1 MGMYLSLA
9 WRNIWR
15 NKKRS
20 TITIASVF
28 FAVVI
33 ALFTRSMQ
41 LGSYRHMIRNAVSF
55 YTGYIQLHSAGYW
68 DKQSIDHTFVYSD
81 SLANLL
87 SDVAHVTAST
97 PRLESFALLS
107 SGDQTAGAAV
117 VGIAPQ
123 TEDRITKLAGRIVE
137 GAYIGPE
144 DERIILARGLAG
156 HLDAVPGDTVVLLG
170 QGYHGV
176 MAAGK
181 YEVAGLAAFPSPD
194 LDASISFLSLPAAQS
209 LYGAP
214 LRASAVVFMIDSQ
227 SSLSA
232 ALSGIRKRVDA
243 FYEVMSWDEMLP
255 ELVEYIEVDNASG
268 LISLW
273 IIYMVIGFGILGTI
287 LMMTMER
294 TREFGMLIAI
304 GMKRSRLAMIIFLE
318 SVMLSLIAV
327 LIGSALGLP
336 LLLYMRGNPITFGGR
351 TAEVFASYGFE
362 PIMPFSADPVI
373 FLTQGLSI
381 LAMAILAAV
390 YPVVRAFK
398 LAPVEAFRSA

>member
-1 MGMYLSLA
+1 MYLSLA
-9 WRNIWR
+9 WRNVWR

-55 YTGYIQLHSAGYW
+55 YTGYIQVHSAGYW
-68 DKQSIDHTFVYSD
+68 EKQSIDRTFVYSD
-81 SLANLL
+81 SLAAHL
-87 SDVAHVTAST
+87 SGVAHVTEST
-97 PRLESFALLS
+97 PRLESFALVS

-117 VGIAPQ
+117 VGISPG
-123 TEDRITKLAGRIVE
+123 TEDRITRLAGRVVE
-137 GAYIGPE
+137 GSYIEPDDG
-144 DERIILARGLAG
+144 RILLARGLAN
-156 HLDAVPGDTVVLLG
+156 HLDVAAGDTVVLLG

-181 YEVAGLAAFPSPD
+181 YEVAGLVSFPSPD
-194 LDASISFLSLPAAQS
+194 LDASMSFLSLPAAQS
-209 LYGAP
+209 LYVAP
-214 LRASAVVFMIDSQ
+214 ERISAVVFMIDGQ
-227 SSLSA
+227 KSLAA
-232 ALSGIRKRVDA
+232 ALSGIRKRVDGA
-243 FYEVMSWDEMLP
+243 YEVMSWDEMLP
-255 ELVEYIEVDNASG
+255 ELVEYIEVDNVSG

-273 IIYMVIGFGILGTI
+273 IVYMVIGFGILGTV

-304 GMKRSRLAMIIFLE
+304 GMKRFRLAMMIFME

-327 LIGSALGLP
+327 LVGSALGLP
-336 LLLYMRGNPITFGGR
+336 LLLYMRVNPITFGGR

-362 PIMPFSADPVI
+362 PIMPFSADPLI
-373 FLTQGLSI
+373 FVTQGLSV
-381 LAMAILAAV
+381 LAMAVVAAV